1 MRQFRKSMSGIKVID
16 ECSSVQAYASGKPA
30 QAASA
35 VSVLDF
41 PELKS
46 EPGIP
51 AAVSVI
57 IAGVPIGGMLQKSR
71 KKLRIP
77 SRKSGS
83 LVWEP
88 FRKPSLSRVSEAVNG

>member
-41 PELKS
+41 PELKA

-51 AAVSVI
+51 AVSVI

-77 SRKSGS
+77 FRKSGS